1 MATIDTIAG
10 VLESNLDIDPATVTP
25 EATFESLGIDS
36 LDMVELICDLEEACE
51 VDFGEPEGLVTVG
64 DLVAYASI
72 TLQAPSRFDRTGVRS
87 HQGCRGACCCHSLRV
102 PKRPVWSSCRSAGE
116 VMSGLHSNGRRC
128 APLPVDRF
136 RSAFR

>member
-64 DLVAYASI
+64 YLVAY
-72 TLQAPSRFDRTGVRS
+72 
-87 HQGCRGACCCHSLRV
+87 HHSLLTPRRV
-102 PKRPVWSSCRSAGE
+102 SDEPGPPTPGVAGPCVCAE
-116 VMSGLHSNGRRC
+116 RGPSGLVPLCRRKR
-128 APLPVDRF
+128 V
-136 RSAFR
+136 

>member
-25 EATFESLGIDS
+25 QATFESLGIDS

-64 DLVAYASI
+64 DLVAYIDS
-72 TLQAPSRFDRTGVRS
+72 
-87 HQGCRGACCCHSLRV
+87 
-102 PKRPVWSSCRSAGE
+102 RSAPGAFQQT
-116 VMSGLHSNGRRC
+116 GGP
-128 APLPVDRF
+128 APLWLGGLFV
-136 RSAFR
+136 A